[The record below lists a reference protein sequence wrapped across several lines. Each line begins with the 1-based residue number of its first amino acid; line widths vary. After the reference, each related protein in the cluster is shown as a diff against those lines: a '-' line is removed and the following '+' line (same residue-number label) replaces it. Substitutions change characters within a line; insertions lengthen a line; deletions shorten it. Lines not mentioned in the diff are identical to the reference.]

1 MLTFANSDSAAVG
14 QSVIAIGSPLG
25 LENSVSN
32 GIVSGLRDESG
43 RKWIQTTAPAS
54 PGNSGGPLINLS
66 GQVLGVLAWK
76 VLGGE
81 NLNFAVPS
89 NSVKSLLAFAG
100 SSVKPLDSSG
110 TRNFK
115 FAAGQSVYV
124 VGSDLQLERRA
135 AQQFSNDH
143 RFNVAS
149 GLSSADFVFVSLRDG
164 MDELA
169 LVLLRDDYS
178 QNRTNVDGLREHA
191 LWRRGGEVRRFKS
204 EVRSLV
210 RQFEQDVLRSP
221 ESKGNH

>member
-1 MLTFANSDSAAVG
+1 MDSLPVILTQISQSSKSLVSIFQMLTFANSDSAAVG

-81 NLNFAVPS
+81 NLNFAIPS

-100 SSVKPLDSSG
+100 SSVKPLDLAELATS
-110 TRNFK
+110 
-115 FAAGQSVYV
+115 
-124 VGSDLQLERRA
+124 
-135 AQQFSNDH
+135 
-143 RFNVAS
+143 
-149 GLSSADFVFVSLRDG
+149 SLR
-164 MDELA
+164 
-169 LVLLRDDYS
+169 
-178 QNRTNVDGLREHA
+178 Q
-191 LWRRGGEVRRFKS
+191 
-204 EVRSLV
+204 
-210 RQFEQDVLRSP
+210 
-221 ESKGNH
+221 GNPCT